1 MSMSTSTSRSKQLS
15 QAKDDYLDLLNYA
28 QQLGDDLWEQELINT
43 LRHLST
49 VQQEEIGMTEPDDD
63 KANDYKTERDEQ
75 DQGEVEELINQLWDQ
90 FDEINERLAEMMNRL
105 RSEPN
110 ARERRLWNEQIWML
124 KMERM
129 QLEIRLQDLISN
141 L

>member
-1 MSMSTSTSRSKQLS
+1 MSMSTSRSKQLS

-63 KANDYKTERDEQ
+63 MANDYKTERDEQ

>member
-1 MSMSTSTSRSKQLS
+1 MSISMSRSKHLS
-15 QAKDDYLDLLNYA
+15 QATDDYLDLLNYA
-28 QQLGDDLWEQELINT
+28 QQLGDDLWEQELIHI
-43 LRHLST
+43 LRQLST
-49 VQQEEIGMTEPDDD
+49 THQEEVGMTESVDDM
-63 KANDYKTERDEQ
+63 ANDYNAKQDEH
-75 DQGEVEELINQLWDQ
+75 DQEEVEELINQLWDQ
-90 FDEINERLAEMMNRL
+90 FDAINERLAEMMNRL

>member
-1 MSMSTSTSRSKQLS
+1 MSMSTSTLRLKQLN
-15 QAKDDYLDLLNYA
+15 QAMDDYLDLLNYA

-49 VQQEEIGMTEPDDD
+49 AQQEETEITEPDNDM
-63 KANDYKTERDEQ
+63 ANDNKAEQDEQ
-75 DQGEVEELINQLWDQ
+75 DQEEVEELINQLWDQ

>member
-1 MSMSTSTSRSKQLS
+1 MSTSMSRSKHLS
-15 QAKDDYLDLLNYA
+15 QATDDYLDLLNYA
-28 QQLGDDLWEQELINT
+28 QQLGDELWEQELIHI

-49 VQQEEIGMTEPDDD
+49 MHKEEVGMTKPVADM
-63 KANDYKTERDEQ
+63 ANNYNGEHDEHEQ
-75 DQGEVEELINQLWDQ
+75 EEVEELINRLWDQ
-90 FDEINERLAEMMNRL
+90 FDAINERLAEMMNRL

>member
-1 MSMSTSTSRSKQLS
+1 MSMSTSTLRLKQLK
-15 QAKDDYLDLLNYA
+15 QAMDDYLDLLNYA

-49 VQQEEIGMTEPDDD
+49 AQQEETEITEPDNDM
-63 KANDYKTERDEQ
+63 ANDNKAEQDEQ
-75 DQGEVEELINQLWDQ
+75 DQEEVEELINQLWDQ